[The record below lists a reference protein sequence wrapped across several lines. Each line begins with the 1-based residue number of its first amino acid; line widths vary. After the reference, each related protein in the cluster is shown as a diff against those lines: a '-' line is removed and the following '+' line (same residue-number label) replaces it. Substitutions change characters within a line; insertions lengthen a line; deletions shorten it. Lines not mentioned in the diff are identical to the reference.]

1 MNREPYK
8 TPVFLIAAM
17 WLALP
22 ISWMEYHQNWDHL
35 PERMAVHFDADW
47 QPNGFTSR
55 QGALDLGLGIMG
67 VMLVLFTVASFAMRA
82 LKPQA
87 SWPAL
92 VIAYVVVGFCWY
104 GNHSIIK
111 FNLNAQSVRSE
122 RGSPPLSL
130 LSCVSSREH
139 VLPRVVVTEN

>member
-1 MNREPYK
+1 MNRESYK
-8 TPVFLIAAM
+8 TPAFLIVAM

-47 QPNGFTSR
+47 RPNGFTSR

-67 VMLVLFTVASFAMRA
+67 VMLVLFTVSSFAIRT

-92 VIAYVVVGFCWY
+92 VIAYVVLGVCWY

-111 FNLNAQSVRSE
+111 FNLKAQSVNAEERSL
-122 RGSPPLSL
+122 RLSAL
-130 LSCVSSREH
+130 IVRPEFH
-139 VLPRVVVTEN
+139 TGWV